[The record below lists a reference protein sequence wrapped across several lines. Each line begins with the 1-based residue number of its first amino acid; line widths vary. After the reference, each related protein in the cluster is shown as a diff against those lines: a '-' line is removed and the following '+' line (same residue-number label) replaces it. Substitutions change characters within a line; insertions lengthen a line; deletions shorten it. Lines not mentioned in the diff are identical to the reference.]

1 MRDVATLVW
10 VVLIFVGVIS
20 SIISSIRKQTHGAPS
35 PRPQR
40 AVPRRAPL
48 EPSVAPPP
56 RGPEPPKAAP
66 PAPSLVPE
74 PHRKRRPFFARKG
87 DAVRA
92 IVGAEVLGK
101 PKALSDEPFRY

>member
-1 MRDVATLVW
+1 

-20 SIISSIRKQTHGAPS
+20 SIISSIRKQVHGAPS

-40 AVPRRAPL
+40 AIPRRTPL
-48 EPSVAPPP
+48 EPSAAPPQ
-56 RGPEPPKAAP
+56 RGPEPQKAAPP
-66 PAPSLVPE
+66 PAPSLAPE
-74 PHRKRRPFFARKG
+74 PHRMRHPFFARKG

-92 IVGAEVLGK
+92 VVGAEVLGK